1 MRETKKLPP
10 VLRLSFS
17 LRCLYRRLPPLRLTP
32 RAPSALQS
40 AADRTERPFPARR
53 SRFTAWQISTH
64 TRSLRWPVISGPIQF
79 GLTGWTARR
88 GARLRKRW
96 LPIVWRVV
104 ELTPEGYTV
113 SITQEAGTF
122 LVTNT
127 LKQPPETPPVTPP
140 VNPPGQ
146 KTLPQT
152 GALWWPVPI
161 LAAAGLLLI
170 AAGAGKKRK
179 T

>member
-1 MRETKKLPP
+1 M
-10 VLRLSFS
+10 
-17 LRCLYRRLPPLRLTP
+17 
-32 RAPSALQS
+32 
-40 AADRTERPFPARR
+40 
-53 SRFTAWQISTH
+53 
-64 TRSLRWPVISGPIQF
+64 ISGPIQF
-79 GLTGWTARR
+79 GLTGWTARH

-127 LKQPPETPPVTPP
+127 PKQPPETPSVTPP

>member
-1 MRETKKLPP
+1 M
-10 VLRLSFS
+10 
-17 LRCLYRRLPPLRLTP
+17 
-32 RAPSALQS
+32 
-40 AADRTERPFPARR
+40 
-53 SRFTAWQISTH
+53 
-64 TRSLRWPVISGPIQF
+64 ISGPIQF

-127 LKQPPETPPVTPP
+127 PKQPSETPPVTPP

-152 GALWWPVPI
+152 GAGMTIVG
-161 LAAAGLLLI
+161 AVGLTAV
-170 AAGAGKKRK
+170 AAGAAMALWWRRRTLHGDW
-179 T
+179 